1 MGKAETDNLG
11 IERLFE
17 DDEIAYAVLPLR
29 SLRKL
34 FVFGVTLT
42 YFPIKKATMTVRLHR
57 KIRYYHLNSTR
68 ISWAITRNH
77 MDQFDEKILT
87 LLKSNARSPISELA
101 RQVNLSRSAVTARI
115 QKLEKD
121 GMILGYHANI
131 KKVDN
136 QPKIKAYLALK
147 FDTSSSTKHCESYA
161 AQFYQI
167 DGIKWSHAISG
178 ETDMMLYVETE
189 TMESLNNIR
198 NQLHAIPELR
208 HLTTHTV
215 LTEFFNTLRHD

>member
-1 MGKAETDNLG
+1 
-11 IERLFE
+11 
-17 DDEIAYAVLPLR
+17 
-29 SLRKL
+29 
-34 FVFGVTLT
+34 
-42 YFPIKKATMTVRLHR
+42 
-57 KIRYYHLNSTR
+57 
-68 ISWAITRNH
+68 
-77 MDQFDEKILT
+77 MDQFDKNIIA
-87 LLKSNARSPISELA
+87 LLKSNARSSISELA

-121 GMILGYHANI
+121 GMILGYHAEI
-131 KKVDN
+131 KKDDKH
-136 QPKIKAYLALK
+136 PKIKAYLALK

-189 TMESLNNIR
+189 NMERLNDIR
-198 NQLHAIPELR
+198 NELHTIPELR

-215 LTEFFNTLRHD
+215 LTEFFNTLHHD